1 MIEEVP
7 KFDNVKI
14 ALIAKQLF
22 NIEGV
27 ITELV
32 SFEDQNALITG
43 SKSRYVFKIANK
55 RWPVEFLNMQ
65 HQVMDYLAITLPD
78 LSFSKPIIS
87 SEGSS
92 LLTIDGFTVRI
103 LSFLEGEIFANVEKS
118 ADLYHDAGQ
127 FLGRFSTAMQGYT
140 HPAAHRDDDF
150 WNLDNVISCKVYLD
164 EVDNLDTRDRIDRLF
179 KVYEKDIM
187 PVVKGLRKA
196 VIHGDANEQNYL
208 VNKVNVNKIAGL
220 IDFGEMI
227 YASQVNDLAIA
238 LAYLLLG
245 EEDTEMASAQIITG
259 YCKEFPLNDDELSII
274 YYLAAM
280 RLVTNITMTSHEAKK
295 HPDNTY
301 ILISQGAACI
311 LLKKL
316 EDEGYILSK
325 DTNTQSMRN

>member
-7 KFDNVKI
+7 KFNNEKI
-14 ALIAKQLF
+14 ANIAKQLYD
-22 NIEGV
+22 IEGV

-32 SFEDQNALITG
+32 SFEDQNALITC
-43 SKSRYVFKIANK
+43 SSARYVFKIANK
-55 RWPVEFLNMQ
+55 RWPVEFLDMQ
-65 HQVMDYLAITLPD
+65 HQVMEHLTVSLPD
-78 LSFSKPIIS
+78 LSFSKPIVS

-92 LLTIDGFTVRI
+92 LITIDGFTVRI
-103 LSFLEGEIFANVEKS
+103 LSFLEGEIFAKAKKS
-118 ADLYHDAGQ
+118 ADLYHHAGQ
-127 FLGRFSTAMQGYT
+127 FLGRFSTAMQNYA
-140 HPAAHRDDDF
+140 HPAAQRDDDL

-164 EVDNLDTRDRIDRLF
+164 EVADLDTRDRINRLF
-179 KVYEKDIM
+179 TVYENDIM

-196 VIHGDANEQNYL
+196 VIHGDANEQNFL
-208 VNKVNVNKIAGL
+208 VDKVQVNKISGL

-227 YASQVNDLAIA
+227 YASQINDLAIA
-238 LAYLLLG
+238 LAYLLLD
-245 EEDTEMASAQIITG
+245 EEDIKMASAQIIAG
-259 YCKEFPLNDDELSII
+259 YCKEFILEDKELSII

-295 HPDNTY
+295 HPGNTY

-325 DTNTQSMRN
+325 DNTPSL